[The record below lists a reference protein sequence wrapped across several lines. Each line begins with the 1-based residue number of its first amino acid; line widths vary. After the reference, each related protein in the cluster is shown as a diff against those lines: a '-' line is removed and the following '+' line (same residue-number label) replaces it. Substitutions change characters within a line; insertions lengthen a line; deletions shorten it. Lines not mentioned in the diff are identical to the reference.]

1 MVWQKSMDFVAQI
14 YQLTRA
20 FPDHEKYGLTSQIR
34 RASISIP
41 SNIAEGAGRNSK
53 KEFAQFLYISLG
65 SLAEVETQLLI
76 AEKLEYCSNAELN
89 LESLDDIRRLL
100 LGLIRNVKKSWSLVT
115 RHFVT
120 RHFVTRHSSLVP
132 SHP

>member
-1 MVWQKSMDFVAQI
+1 MKSHKDLMVWQKSMDFVAQI

-100 LGLIRNVKKSWSLVT
+100 LGLIRNVKKS
-115 RHFVT
+115 
-120 RHFVTRHSSLVP
+120 
-132 SHP
+132 